1 MKIRNG
7 FISNSSSTSFTMCF
21 DGDENNLYEMLKK
34 YGVYFELIFPYND
47 LKYSSGH
54 NQNWGVDVE
63 DVIKS
68 IKSVLE
74 KGEVDYKDDVVF
86 QERVIILDIEDMI
99 KAQKYSIEEI
109 GKQLDEVYDIS
120 LLVQEQDI
128 LDKLETAKRRG
139 LTSGIVIDFGD
150 NHGVV
155 CGGRIGNT
163 MDYAGRYTHID
174 KKDFIVYTEQ
184 NR

>member
-21 DGDENNLYEMLKK
+21 KGDESNLYDKLSK
-34 YGVYFELIFPYND
+34 YGVYFDLIYPYND
-47 LKYSSGH
+47 LEYSSGH
-54 NQNWGVDVE
+54 SLNWEVNVE
-63 DVIKS
+63 DVIDS

-74 KGEVDYKDDVVF
+74 KGEVNYQDDALCH
-86 QERVIILDIEDMI
+86 ERVIILDIEDII
-99 KAQKYSIEEI
+99 KKQKEDIQEIEK
-109 GKQLDEVYDIS
+109 GLDEVYEMSFLI
-120 LLVQEQDI
+120 QEQDI
-128 LDKLETAKRRG
+128 LDKLETAKKRG
-139 LTSGIVIDFGD
+139 LTSGIIIDFGD
-150 NHGVV
+150 NHGVI

-174 KKDFIVYTEQ
+174 KKDFLVFTRQ